1 MAPACSFCQRITSRK
16 FQDAGDVPMPYIDH
30 QPSIAHLLESGQ
42 TCLMC
47 KLLVSLFDGT
57 KAIAEMVQFSQSG
70 HETKIR
76 IVIQPEGDRDN
87 VLNNPVKIVIYVQGD
102 YETYYYWMSEAFVL
116 ATDKSE

>member
-1 MAPACSFCQRITSRK
+1 
-16 FQDAGDVPMPYIDH
+16 MPYIDH

-87 VLNNPVKIVIYVQGD
+87 VLNNPVKIVVYVQGD

-116 ATDKSE
+116 STDKSE